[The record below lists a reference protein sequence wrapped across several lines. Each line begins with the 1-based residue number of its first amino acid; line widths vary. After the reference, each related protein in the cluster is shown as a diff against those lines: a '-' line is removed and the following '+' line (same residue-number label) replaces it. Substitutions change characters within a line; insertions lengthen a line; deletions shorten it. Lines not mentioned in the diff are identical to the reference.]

1 MMITRLYTLFL
12 GLLIAVFVGVGI
24 AAFYHAPKAPDYL
37 PPARTASGVPTDPA
51 QDKAYQDATTRYDA
65 ARQAYDRNVS
75 LLALG
80 AALILVTLGLS
91 LLAPIAVLG
100 DSLLLGGIFTLAYG
114 TIRGF
119 GTDDINRFLI
129 VSASLAVAIAIS
141 YLKFIRPHQ
150 SGATPRSK

>member
-1 MMITRLYTLFL
+1 MAMMITRLYTVFL

-24 AAFYHAPKAPDYL
+24 AAFYHAPQAPDY
-37 PPARTASGVPTDPA
+37 PNVPSRTESPAPDPS
-51 QDKAYQDATTRYDA
+51 QDKAYQQAMDHYTTLQ
-65 ARQAYDRNVS
+65 QAYDRNVS

-91 LLAPIAVLG
+91 LFATVAVIG
-100 DSLLLGGIFTLAYG
+100 DSLLLGGVFTLAYG

-129 VSASLAVAIAIS
+129 VTASLVIAMAIS
-141 YLKFIRPHQ
+141 YIKFIRPRASHK
-150 SGATPRSK
+150 A